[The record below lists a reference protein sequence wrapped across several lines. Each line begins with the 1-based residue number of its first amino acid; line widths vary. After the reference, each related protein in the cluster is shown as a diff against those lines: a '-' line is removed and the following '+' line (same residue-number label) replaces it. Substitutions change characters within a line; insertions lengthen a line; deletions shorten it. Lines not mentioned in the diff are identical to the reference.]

1 MHPPITLEDLQP
13 PLNGVVVTLNES
25 WRVIDEELQWIP
37 QHKKGKRWENRTPFD
52 TGVASMRVGTIPT
65 AKVR

>member
-1 MHPPITLEDLQP
+1 ME
-13 PLNGVVVTLNES
+13 GLNES